1 MKDWFGR
8 GIWFLVGMFLVIMG
22 LYFLIHP
29 DATLVSI
36 AWLLGAAMLVSG
48 VSDLVVYLARHRA
61 YIASGWFLADGI
73 IDLLLGLLFVC
84 NSWLAAELLPYAL
97 AGWAILSGVIKCVG
111 AAIYRRAGMF
121 VLGRAAGDRSGH
133 TGFRPGDLFQA
144 GYCCN
149 RDIRSGS
156 GCFDGAGTDGGDA
169 RPVCFLPASVRGEKR
184 AARRSR
190 LFFAPVNRGSD
201 PSRSARRRSFPGR
214 HCIWKSAGSPKNR

>member
-29 DATLVSI
+29 DAALVSI

-48 VSDLVVYLARHRA
+48 ASDLVVYLARHRA

-84 NSWLAAELLPYAL
+84 NSWLAAELLSYAP

-111 AAIYRRAGMF
+111 AAIYRRAGMLF
-121 VLGRAAGDRSGH
+121 WGAPLAIGLVILIFGLATFFKPDIAAIAISAVVAVVLMAQGLMAVMRG
-133 TGFRPGDLFQA
+133 LF
-144 GYCCN
+144 
-149 RDIRSGS
+149 
-156 GCFDGAGTDGGDA
+156 
-169 RPVCFLPASVRGEKR
+169 ASSLHR
-184 AARRSR
+184 
-190 LFFAPVNRGSD
+190 
-201 PSRSARRRSFPGR
+201 
-214 HCIWKSAGSPKNR
+214 